1 MHVHV
6 PTELEY
12 APDCPKKLCLALLL
26 EDRAEGLGGKVRHSY
41 FHGSR
46 QEESEGAQ
54 SEKGVFGAADFAK
67 AGPDGWRG

>member
-12 APDCPKKLCLALLL
+12 ALHCPKKLCLALLL

-41 FHGSR
+41 FHGRR
-46 QEESEGAQ
+46 QEES
-54 SEKGVFGAADFAK
+54 
-67 AGPDGWRG
+67 